1 MKRSMAIL
9 LAAMTLLATDAMAAT
24 TRIKDIAR
32 FQGVRDNQ
40 LIGYGLVVGLNK
52 TGDRRQTYFTAQSLT
67 NMLERMGVNLSPTI
81 IKVENVAA
89 VMCTGT
95 LPAFARTGEKIDV
108 TVSSI
113 GDAKSLQ
120 GGVLLLT
127 ELKGPDNQVYA
138 VAQGPL
144 SLAGFGVEA
153 GGQRM
158 SVNHLTTARIPSG
171 ANVEKEVP
179 LAGLGGRKTLEL
191 VLDEADFTTASRM
204 VAALNQAMGAPLA
217 AAQNSRT
224 VVLQVPD
231 NSQTDIVSFMSLAEN
246 VQLDPASV
254 ARIVINERTGT
265 VVIGQNVRISSV
277 AIAHGNLSVKVGT
290 EFQVSQPP
298 PLAEG
303 ANTVVVPETKLE
315 TTEEKVRV
323 LNLKEGANV
332 EDVVHALNAI
342 GVTPRDIVA
351 VFQALRAAG
360 ALQAEL
366 EII

>member
-1 MKRSMAIL
+1 MKKSLVIIAMIAL
-9 LAAMTLLATDAMAAT
+9 FAADVPAAT
-24 TRIKDIAR
+24 TRIKDIAK

-67 NMLERMGVNLSPTI
+67 NMLERMGVNLSPII

-89 VMCTGT
+89 VMCTAT

-120 GGVLLLT
+120 GGVLLMT
-127 ELKGPDNQVYA
+127 ELKGPDNQIYA

-158 SVNHLTTARIPSG
+158 TVNHLTTARIPAG

-179 LAGLGGRKTLEL
+179 HPGLGGKKTLEL
-191 VLDEADFTTASRM
+191 VLNDADFTTASRM
-204 VAALNQAMGAPLA
+204 VAALNQTLGKPLA

-224 VVLQVPD
+224 IVLQVPD
-231 NSQTDIVSFMSLAEN
+231 DSQTDIVSFMSRAEN

-254 ARIVINERTGT
+254 ARVVINERTGT
-265 VVIGQNVRISSV
+265 VVIGQNVRISSA

-290 EFQVSQPP
+290 ELQVSQPP

-303 ANTVVVPETKLE
+303 ADTVVVPKTNLE

-323 LNLKEGANV
+323 LNLKEGASV
-332 EDVVHALNAI
+332 DEVVRALNAI

-351 VFQALRAAG
+351 IFQSLRAAG